1 MRIGL
6 YPGTFDPITLGHVDI
21 IQRAAMQWHGLS
33 CP

>member
-21 IQRAAMQWHGLS
+21 IRRACAWSTGW
-33 CP
+33 